1 MLMFQYPTKDSNP
14 IIQYALTEIF
24 FYKNSTIPT
33 SVFLSASIL
42 STIKKSVLTTTFL
55 SNKSEFILKA
65 TQLQRLYKGQNNI
78 FRV

>member
-1 MLMFQYPTKDSNP
+1 MFQYPTKDSNP

-24 FYKNSTIPT
+24 FYINSTIPT
-33 SVFLSASIL
+33 SSIPQCKH
-42 STIKKSVLTTTFL
+42 SFNHKKSVLTTTFL